1 MIEFYL
7 KPGDLIITDRTYGV
21 LISNSSGTWVYMS
34 RGHSHPTPEWYR
46 NTIRS
51 RDLYYHL
58 DNKTLWANVVYAPG
72 KRRKRK
78 KRST

>member
-7 KPGDLIITDRTYGV
+7 KPGDLIITDRTYGI

-34 RGHSHPTPEWYR
+34 RG
-46 NTIRS
+46 
-51 RDLYYHL
+51 HL